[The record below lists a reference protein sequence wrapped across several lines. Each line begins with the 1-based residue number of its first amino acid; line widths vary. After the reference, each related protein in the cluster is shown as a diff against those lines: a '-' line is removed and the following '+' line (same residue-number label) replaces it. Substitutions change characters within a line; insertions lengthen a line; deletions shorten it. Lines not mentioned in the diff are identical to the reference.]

1 MSNNL
6 FLQFKR
12 GYQSKHIETIKKI
25 IGNSPLRIYLGKES
39 VSNMTYSSC
48 IENQSKINDSKD
60 FTHVLEVLGLNK
72 DNEKIKQHRKDCNN
86 KPLKEKKS
94 LEAGNNDTIKNYYQK
109 NNIRNSFSPLK
120 LRKHYI
126 RREISP
132 LRNNRRKSSSGEKKI
147 KSQN

>member
-1 MSNNL
+1 
-6 FLQFKR
+6 
-12 GYQSKHIETIKKI
+12 
-25 IGNSPLRIYLGKES
+25 
-39 VSNMTYSSC
+39 MTYSSC

-94 LEAGNNDTIKNYYQK
+94 LEAGNNDK
-109 NNIRNSFSPLK
+109 NNIRNSLSPLK